1 MVQSLL
7 YFCTRILNKIT
18 MKKTTSIVMMAIA
31 VAMFILTGCKKDN
44 DSAGE
49 DIALGY
55 YVEGDYNGL
64 VSYSVMGQMMNE
76 IDAVVTLEKDVDNT
90 ISITLPEIVE
100 GMLSI
105 PEISLSEV
113 VISTTD
119 KVVFTIEETE
129 INTTIDSTNYVG
141 TLNGVVDGDNLSLEY
156 SVKPGAM
163 PMSIDYAFT
172 GEKE

>member
-1 MVQSLL
+1 
-7 YFCTRILNKIT
+7 
-18 MKKTTSIVMMAIA
+18 
-31 VAMFILTGCKKDN
+31 
-44 DSAGE
+44 
-49 DIALGY
+49 
-55 YVEGDYNGL
+55 
-64 VSYSVMGQMMNE
+64 
-76 IDAVVTLEKDVDNT
+76 
-90 ISITLPEIVE
+90 
-100 GMLSI
+100 MLSI

-163 PMSIDYAFT
+163 PMSIDYVFT